1 MTKLFFVYILT
12 NRRKGALYTGVSSD
26 LPGRTYKHK
35 EKVFGG
41 FTKKYGIAI
50 LVYYEAHATAEA
62 AITREKQIKAWKRE
76 WKINL
81 IEGFNPAWKDL
92 YEEITK

>member
-1 MTKLFFVYILT
+1 MTKRFFVYILT
-12 NRRKGALYTGVSSD
+12 NRRNGTLYTGVSSD
-26 LPGRTYKHK
+26 LVGRTYRHK

-41 FTKKYGIAI
+41 FTRKYGIAC

-62 AITREKQIKAWKRE
+62 AITRERQIKAWKRE

-81 IEGFNPAWKDL
+81 IERFNPAWKDL